1 MRFSYGNGK
10 LPPNKQARFEEKD
23 AVKKKVTIRDIAHQ
37 LDLSAMTVS
46 LALRDHPRISAP
58 TKERVRAAM
67 KELNYEPNQVARAL
81 ATGKSNLIGVIVPN
95 SSDPYY
101 AEVIRAIEDAARA
114 AGYHVLLA
122 NGSYEMESYSERVKD
137 MIALHMR
144 GIIAAPPF
152 ISEKPKL
159 PPFWQDLLHSDF
171 DVVLIN
177 RQLKPPIFHQVAA
190 DYKDGVRM
198 VVEKLAELGHCRVAY
213 ISGQPAM
220 LPIRQRLAAFK
231 RCAKKCGL
239 EEDPKLFEIAELSFA
254 GGYEAGQRL
263 WESLQEKPTAIVT
276 FSDVVAVGLLRWLDV
291 SGIAVPAEVSVAS
304 FDGTVI
310 SEFTHRTLST
320 VYTPMYEI
328 GRQAFDLL
336 LGAMAGK
343 YQQPQSVILPVN
355 LKLRESIGVA
365 STSRKKTAL
374 KSSRLR

>member
-1 MRFSYGNGK
+1 
-10 LPPNKQARFEEKD
+10 
-23 AVKKKVTIRDIAHQ
+23 
-37 LDLSAMTVS
+37 MTVS

-58 TKERVRAAM
+58 TKDRVRAVM

-122 NGSYEMESYSERVKD
+122 NGSYEIESYSERVKD

-159 PPFWQDLLHSDF
+159 PQFWQDLLHGDF

-190 DYKDGVRM
+190 DYIDGVRM
-198 VVEKLAELGHCRVAY
+198 VVEKLAELGHRRVAY
-213 ISGQPAM
+213 ISGRPAM

-231 RCAKKCGL
+231 RGAKKYGF
-239 EEDPKLFEIAELSFA
+239 EDDPKLFAIAELSFA

-263 WESLQEKPTAIVT
+263 WESLQQKPTAIVT

-291 SGIAVPAEVSVAS
+291 TGIAVPAEVSVAS
-304 FDGTVI
+304 WLTALFVELI
-310 SEFTHRTLST
+310 QYQTHRR
-320 VYTPMYEI
+320 
-328 GRQAFDLL
+328 G
-336 LGAMAGK
+336 
-343 YQQPQSVILPVN
+343 
-355 LKLRESIGVA
+355 
-365 STSRKKTAL
+365 
-374 KSSRLR
+374 

>member
-1 MRFSYGNGK
+1 
-10 LPPNKQARFEEKD
+10 
-23 AVKKKVTIRDIAHQ
+23 
-37 LDLSAMTVS
+37 MTVS

-58 TKERVRAAM
+58 TKDRIRAAM

-122 NGSYEMESYSERVKD
+122 NGSYELESYSERVKD

-144 GIIAAPPF
+144 GLIAAPPF
-152 ISEKPKL
+152 ISERPKL

-190 DYKDGVRM
+190 DYMDGVRM
-198 VVEKLAELGHCRVAY
+198 VCEKLAELGHRRVAY

-231 RCAKKCGL
+231 RCAKKYGFAS
-239 EEDPKLFEIAELSFA
+239 EPNLFEVAQLSFA
-254 GGYEAGQRL
+254 GGYEAGQRM
-263 WESLQEKPTAIVT
+263 WQSLRKKPTAIVT
-276 FSDVVAVGLLRWLDV
+276 FSDVVAVGLLRFLDV
-291 SGIAVPAEVSVAS
+291 ARIAVPTEVSVAS
-304 FDGTVI
+304 FDGTVV

-320 VYTPMYEI
+320 VYTPMYDI
-328 GRQAFDLL
+328 GKQAFELL
-336 LGAMAGK
+336 LGAMAGQ
-343 YQQPQSVILPVN
+343 YQQPQSVILPVA
-355 LKLRESIGVA
+355 LKLRESIGA
-365 STSRKKTAL
+365 APRTAA
-374 KSSRLR
+374 KSLCFR